1 MRTTAA
7 TICCLL
13 LVACSGSSP
22 SMEEY
27 GNRLNEIRD
36 TFAPQA
42 EAAWRCQ
49 IPLWKISRR

>member
-1 MRTTAA
+1 
-7 TICCLL
+7 
-13 LVACSGSSP
+13 
-22 SMEEY
+22 MEEY